1 MIHVLIVEDD
11 PMVAQINK
19 RYVNSVEGF
28 KVIGC
33 SDNGEDA
40 LDFCQ
45 KHAVQ
50 LIILDIYM
58 PKLNGIEFLKILR
71 REFIMIDV
79 ILVTASKES
88 DMIDVA
94 LKLGAVDYLIKPFQ
108 YDRFKKALDNYLQ
121 RIALFKSRE
130 NVKQEELDKVTGSSM
145 YIEQMPIA
153 KGLHKNTLNRIY
165 QYFNNKGEVVY
176 TSEELSEQ
184 LDLSKVTIR
193 RYMEYLESIGR
204 IHVEI
209 HYGTIGRPSYLYKY
223 IRN

>member
-1 MIHVLIVEDD
+1 MINVLIVEDD

-19 RYVNSVEGF
+19 KYVNSIEGF
-28 KVIGC
+28 KVIGY
-33 SDNGEDA
+33 SNNGEDA

-94 LKLGAVDYLIKPFQ
+94 LKLGVVDYLIKPFQ

-130 NVKQEELDKVTGSSM
+130 NVKQEELDKVIGSSM
-145 YIEQMPIA
+145 DIEQVPIA

-165 QYFNNKGEVVY
+165 QYFNNKDKVFH

-209 HYGTIGRPSYLYKY
+209 HYGTIGRPSHLYKY
-223 IRN
+223 IKN